1 MVTPRVVGF
10 IAAHARRLRAAVRRP
25 AARFLVVRADDLEV
39 VLPDDDTLVAVV
51 YLRDM
56 TTRITNLALRAW
68 PPIRRY
74 GFDALVLLAMLEVA
88 LELAFG
94 REHNKDAPT
103 GSLWILIPL
112 SIAVLAPLLARRRYP
127 FAAPAAVYLYCA
139 AVSFYNGNL
148 VTFSFGIFLAVLTSA
163 FLMGMLPDR
172 NQSVSGLAIGIGAA
186 AIVVHNDPD
195 QGWGDFFFISL
206 LFTIVW
212 LAGNA
217 LGAKLTQYRQAEERA
232 ARLEREREDR
242 ARAAV
247 AEERARIAR
256 ELHDVVGHSV
266 SVMTVQASGVRRLLR
281 PEQEREREALL
292 IVEQTGREALA
303 EMRRMVGVLRRPEE
317 APALAPQPSLDHLSR
332 LVEQAR
338 EAGLPVELRIE
349 GEAAQLPAGVDLT
362 AYRLVQEGLTN
373 VVKHAGATRAE
384 VLVNYGDGFVEVT
397 VKDNGQGVGNGDGGG
412 HGLVGMRERVS
423 VYGGEL
429 DAGPQT
435 GGGYRLRAKLPL
447 TS

>member
-1 MVTPRVVGF
+1 V
-10 IAAHARRLRAAVRRP
+10 
-25 AARFLVVRADDLEV
+25 ARFLLVRADDLEV
-39 VLPDDDTLVAVV
+39 VLPDDDTLAAVV
-51 YLRDM
+51 YLQDM
-56 TTRITNLALRAW
+56 TAGIANLARRVW
-68 PPIRRY
+68 PLIRRY

-103 GSLWILIPL
+103 GSLWLLIPL
-112 SIAVLAPLLARRRYP
+112 SIAILAPLLARRRFP

-139 AVSFYNGNL
+139 AISFYNGNL

-172 NQSVSGLAIGIGAA
+172 SQSVSGLAIGVGAA

-232 ARLEREREDR
+232 ARLEREREER
-242 ARAAV
+242 ARTAV

-303 EMRRMVGVLRRPEE
+303 EMRRLVDVLRRPEE
-317 APALAPQPSLDHLSR
+317 APALAPQPSLQHLDK
-332 LVEQAR
+332 LVDQVR
-338 EAGLPVELRIE
+338 ESGLNVELKVE
-349 GEAAQLPAGVDLT
+349 GDVAKLPASVDLA

-373 VVKHAGATRAE
+373 TLKHAQAHRAE
-384 VLVNYGDGFVEVT
+384 VLVRYGNGEVEV
-397 VKDNGQGVGNGDGGG
+397 VVADDGNGTGGGAGGG
-412 HGLVGMRERVS
+412 HGLVGLRERIAVA
-423 VYGGEL
+423 GGEL
-429 DAGPQT
+429 DAGPRT
-435 GGGYRLRAKLPL
+435 GGGFQVSARLPMNGK
-447 TS
+447 